1 MSNVLL
7 YYQRVNPT
15 TWAYLSSLLLI
26 ALFFKFSRVWSVRN
40 LDLIGLILLAPGL
53 LCVIYGQDKG
63 QPDYQQAGYIWL
75 FVVSGLFLVR
85 MLLDPLMVRRPLLE
99 PNLSVGGMTFLGL
112 SLLLFLMAN
121 VATDRASSGAY
132 STPGAAAS
140 PPPSDT
146 ASQDRATAGAEEK
159 PAADSSAQAP
169 TQETALDIYGPGYP
183 WVFDLFKLPTR
194 FLFEGTT
201 KTPSA
206 SDEQSYDAQRMLQQ
220 ATARTVAVV
229 SYLAIVFGLVFI
241 GFRHFDNTKAGIAAA
256 VLYLLLPYTAILT
269 GRYLALGNAQDSPN
283 VGQVYHVLLA
293 ALLVWSVAMYR
304 RPLVSGILLG
314 VAVGMFYYPIF
325 LLPLWCSFYWQR
337 GIIRFAGGVLA
348 MLLVLV
354 AILYFHPY
362 SGSFGEDLRQMFGAI
377 IPRMQQ
383 KNLQGFWGLQANDPV
398 FRVPV
403 MIAFGAMCITLAIW
417 PAQKNLGT
425 LLSGSAAV
433 MVGVQFWH
441 ALGGGQLLGW
451 YLPVLLLTVFRP
463 NLEDRVALSVLGQ
476 WHFGRRKPRLAAVDR
491 AA

>member
-7 YYQRVNPT
+7 YYERVNPT

-26 ALFFKFSRVWSVRN
+26 ALFFKFNRVWSVRN

-53 LCVIYGQDKG
+53 LSVIYGQDKG
-63 QPDYQQAGYIWL
+63 QSVYQQAGYIWL
-75 FVVSGLFLVR
+75 FVVGGLFLVR
-85 MLLDPLMVRRPLLE
+85 MLVDPLMVRRPLLE

-121 VATDRASSGAY
+121 VATDRPSGSHSGTGA
-132 STPGAAAS
+132 TAAAGT
-140 PPPSDT
+140 SDT
-146 ASQDRATAGAEEK
+146 ASEESATALAEEK
-159 PAADSSAQAP
+159 PASDASAPA
-169 TQETALDIYGPGYP
+169 QETALDIYGPGYP
-183 WVFDLFKLPTR
+183 WVFDIFKLPTR
-194 FLFEGTT
+194 FLFEG
-201 KTPSA
+201 KQKGQAA
-206 SDEQSYDAQRMLQQ
+206 SEEHSYNAQRLLQQ
-220 ATARTVAVV
+220 ATARTVAVI
-229 SYLAIVFGLVFI
+229 SYVAIVFGLVFI

-269 GRYLALGNAQDSPN
+269 GRYLALGNGQESPN

-293 ALLVWSVAMYR
+293 ALLVWAVAMYR

-314 VAVGMFYYPIF
+314 VAVGMFYYPVF

-337 GIIRFAGGVLA
+337 GVMRFAGGVVA

-362 SGSFGEDLRQMFGAI
+362 SGSFGEDLRQMFGWI
-377 IPRMQQ
+377 VPRT
-383 KNLQGFWGLQANDPV
+383 KNLQGFWGLQFNDPV
-398 FRVPV
+398 FRLPV
-403 MIAFGAMCITLAIW
+403 LIAFGAMCVTLAIW

-433 MVGVQFWH
+433 MLGVQFWH

-476 WHFGRRKPRLAAVDR
+476 WHLRRRKPRLAAVDR

>member
-75 FVVSGLFLVR
+75 FAVSGLFLMR

-132 STPGAAAS
+132 STPGATAS
-140 PPPSDT
+140 PGASDT
-146 ASQDRATAGAEEK
+146 ASQDLANPGAEEK
-159 PAADSSAQAP
+159 PAVDSAAP
-169 TQETALDIYGPGYP
+169 VSIQETALDIYGPGYP

-194 FLFEGTT
+194 FLFEGKQ
-201 KTPSA
+201 KTPPA
-206 SDEQSYDAQRMLQQ
+206 SDEQSYDAQRLLQQ
-220 ATARTVAVV
+220 ATARTVAVI
-229 SYLAIVFGLVFI
+229 SYIAIVFGLVFI
-241 GFRHFDNTKAGIAAA
+241 GFRHFGNMKAGIAAA

-269 GRYLALGNAQDSPN
+269 GRYLALGNGQESPN

-293 ALLVWSVAMYR
+293 ALLVWAVAMYR

-337 GIIRFAGGVLA
+337 GVMRFAGAVLA

-354 AILYFHPY
+354 AILYFRPY
-362 SGSFGEDLRQMFGAI
+362 SGSFVEDLRQMFGWI
-377 IPRMQQ
+377 VPRT
-383 KNLQGFWGLQANDPV
+383 KNLQGFWGLKDFNDPI
-398 FRVPV
+398 FRLPV
-403 MIAFGAMCITLAIW
+403 LIAFGAMCITLAIW
-417 PAQKNLGT
+417 PSQKNLGT

-433 MVGVQFWH
+433 MLGVQFWH

-476 WHFGRRKPRLAAVDR
+476 WNLGRRKPRLTAVDR